1 MSNAKTVLTFF
12 VPVTATY
19 AAKEGIGMTT
29 IFKLKEVDVEVR
41 EEVTSTQQKASR
53 NQTVRQAVLLGMMDS
68 RTLGTATNITVGL
81 PLTSST
87 LPAYLAARATA

>member
-1 MSNAKTVLTFF
+1 MKNPKTTQTFF

-19 AAKEGIGMTT
+19 AAREGIGMTT

-41 EEVTSTQQKASR
+41 EVLTSAQTATR
-53 NQTVRQAVLLGMMDS
+53 NQTVRREVLLGMMDS

-81 PLTSST
+81 PLTSKT
-87 LPAYLAARATA
+87 LPAYLAARKMA